1 MKTTHIFGIM
11 LLFIALVL
19 ALVIVNFY
27 HPVSAAKNFGVPSS
41 SLQATPTPAIDDTTV
56 IGSTDGIMLM
66 GVIIS
71 AIIIVPLLFRMK
83 KEKNKNSRA

>member
-1 MKTTHIFGIM
+1 MKTTHIFGIT
-11 LLFIALVL
+11 LLFIALML
-19 ALVIVNFY
+19 ALIAANFY
-27 HPVSAAKNFGVPSS
+27 HPVSAAQNLGIPSS
-41 SLQATPTPAIDDTTV
+41 FLQATPTPAIDDTTV

-83 KEKNKNSRA
+83 KK

>member
-1 MKTTHIFGIM
+1 MKTTHIFGVTF
-11 LLFIALVL
+11 LFIALVL
-19 ALVIVNFY
+19 ALIAANFY
-27 HPVSAAKNFGVPSS
+27 HPVSAVQNLGVSS
-41 SLQATPTPAIDDTTV
+41 SFLQATPTPVTDETSV

-83 KEKNKNSRA
+83 KETNKNSRT